1 MNVDE
6 ATTKEAARGRRAG
19 FALALMFALC
29 TGAAVAAD
37 APKAPAPAAA
47 TPAPPGAVPQTA
59 RELIEKRKAKRREAA
74 KKAAETPP
82 IDINSAKREDLKK
95 LQGVDD
101 AMADRIIA
109 GRPYQTKA
117 ELVTKSGLPM
127 GIYQQNRR
135 QIIAKPPAKSKAAGK
150 QNPKK

>member
-6 ATTKEAARGRRAG
+6 ASTPGAARGRRAG
-19 FALALMFALC
+19 FALVLVLALC
-29 TGAAVAAD
+29 AGAAVAAD
-37 APKAPAPAAA
+37 AQKAPAPAAA
-47 TPAPPGAVPQTA
+47 SPSANGAPPSRA
-59 RELIEKRKAKRREAA
+59 RELSEKRKAARRERAR
-74 KKAAETPP
+74 KAAEAPLV
-82 IDINSAKREDLKK
+82 DINSAKREELKK

-117 ELVTKSGLPM
+117 ELVTKSGVPM
-127 GIYQQNRR
+127 GVYQQNRK
-135 QIIAKPPAKSKAAGK
+135 QVIARPPAKGKAAGK

>member
-1 MNVDE
+1 MKRIL
-6 ATTKEAARGRRAG
+6 ATLAASLCV
-19 FALALMFALC
+19 FALALPTTLSAQAK
-29 TGAAVAAD
+29 T
-37 APKAPAPAAA
+37 APAKPAA
-47 TPAPPGAVPQTA
+47 QTA
-59 RELIEKRKAKRREAA
+59 KPLIDLNSASKADLMTLPGIGDAYAA
-74 KKAAETPP
+74 K
-82 IDINSAKREDLKK
+82 
-95 LQGVDD
+95 
-101 AMADRIIA
+101 IIA

>member
-1 MNVDE
+1 MTVDE
-6 ATTKEAARGRRAG
+6 AKTRGAAGGRRAG
-19 FALALMFALC
+19 IALCLAFALC
-29 TGAAVAAD
+29 AGAAVAAD
-37 APKAPAPAAA
+37 APKSPAPAASGPSA
-47 TPAPPGAVPQTA
+47 QGAAPPST

-74 KKAAETPP
+74 KKAAEIPP
-82 IDINSAKREDLKK
+82 IDINTAKREELKK

-117 ELVTKSGLPM
+117 ELVTKSGMPM
-127 GIYQQNRR
+127 GVYQQNRK
-135 QIIAKPPAKSKAAGK
+135 QVIAKPPAKAKAAGK